1 MQFFHLYFLLLY
13 RSLNDVVVRCVAE
26 EVFYGCMVRSWS
38 FGESV
43 SLPMTFSGISQFS
56 PS

>member
-13 RSLNDVVVRCVAE
+13 RSLNDVVVRCVGE